1 MKLLIITTEFSSKF
15 PLLAVVF
22 YLLVEVLLGLCVILK
37 VVEGLIVGTPYNYEE
52 KLEFIIIINIIIII

>member
-22 YLLVEVLLGLCVILK
+22 YLLVELWLGLCVILK

>member
-22 YLLVEVLLGLCVILK
+22 YLLVELWLGLCVILK
-37 VVEGLIVGTPYNYEE
+37 VVEGLFVGTPYNYEE